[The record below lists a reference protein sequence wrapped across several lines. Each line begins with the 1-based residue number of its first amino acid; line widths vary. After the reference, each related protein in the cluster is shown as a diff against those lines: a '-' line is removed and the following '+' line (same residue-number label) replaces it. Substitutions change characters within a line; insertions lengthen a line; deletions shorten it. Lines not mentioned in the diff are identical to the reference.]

1 MGLSLK
7 DQLLKA
13 GVVNKKQAKKAA
25 HEKRSSKKKNKGKP
39 TAPKVNKSLM
49 EQQAREK
56 RNHELNQ
63 KRNKEKLKHEHL
75 AQVKQLIKTNRLKLE
90 DGDDPYYF
98 KVGKTIKKLYVN
110 KEISSKLT
118 SGLLAIVKNDD
129 HFAIVP
135 SKVAKQIADR
145 DPDTFVVLHEPEK

>member
-25 HEKRSSKKKNKGKP
+25 HEKRSSKKKNKGKKP
-39 TAPKVNKSLM
+39 VPQINKTLQ
-49 EQQAREK
+49 EQQAKEK

-63 KRNKEKLKHEHL
+63 QRNKEKLKQEGL
-75 AQVKQLIKTNRLKLE
+75 AQVKQLIETNFLKLD

-98 KVGKTIKKLYVN
+98 KVGKMIKKLYVTR
-110 KEISSKLT
+110 EISSKLT
-118 SGLLAIVKNDD
+118 SGMLAIVKGDD
-129 HFAIVP
+129 HFVIVP
-135 SKVAKQIADR
+135 SKVAKQIAER
-145 DPDTFVVLHEPEK
+145 DPDTFVVLHDPKS

>member
-25 HEKRSSKKKNKGKP
+25 HDKRSSKKKNKGKVP
-39 TAPKVNKSLM
+39 VPQINKTLQ
-49 EQQAREK
+49 EQQAKEK

-63 KRNKEKLKHEHL
+63 QRNKDKLKQEGL
-75 AQVKQLIKTNRLKLE
+75 AQVKQLIETNCLKLD

-98 KVGKTIKKLYVN
+98 KVGKMIKKLYVTR
-110 KEISSKLT
+110 EISSKLT
-118 SGLLAIVKNDD
+118 TGMLAIVKRDD
-129 HFAIVP
+129 HFVIVP
-135 SKVAKQIADR
+135 SKVVKQIAER
-145 DPDTFVVLHEPEK
+145 DPDTFVVLHDPKS